1 MSDGKG
7 IVADVPLSAI
17 TRPLVTPVDEAKV
30 CSLMETLRSPE
41 TANDVP
47 PITLLWL
54 TGDEGGNYYFSFGG
68 CHRFTAHQRLGSE
81 TVRAVLQR
89 ATLAELRLFMG
100 ASAPQ
105 RLR

>member
-17 TRPLVTPVDEAKV
+17 TRPLDTPVDEAKV
-30 CSLMETLRSPE
+30 CSLMETLRDPA
-41 TANDVP
+41 TAGDVP

-54 TGDEGGNYYFSFGG
+54 TGDEGGQYYYSFGG
-68 CHRFTAHQRLGSE
+68 CHRYTAQQRLGAA

-89 ATLAELRLFMG
+89 ATLAELRLFLG
-100 ASAPQ
+100 ASAPE